1 MPENIHQSQPFMQPL
16 AENAYY
22 SRERFFPEDHRVFCF
37 GEVSVC
43 MDRFGGLEC
52 VTYLNS
58 VRYAGKLYPA
68 RKSIEYFSRNGR
80 VLDRPFIS
88 PAFRFVCEY
97 SDGSVRAPCP
107 EYPAIYPNGVTSK
120 DYEFV
125 LSRKSFSVQ
134 LCAKRA
140 VCNKYVAA
148 FSKLHYFC
156 QGSLQTVYNQLAHEH
171 VWLPPEYRGEHFDE
185 GLPFPDGTLEIKA
198 IVPRYDMAS
207 NAIIFCKK
215 LAHPAYS
222 GKLYFVVTSQLPL
235 HFEENKNDWL
245 AVTESTEQTAN
256 VFSFGFDESLEVAL
270 ERARTVGRNHR
281 ESIRLMETASNA
293 NSNAPSFV
301 LEHYTEAEKFAKV
314 FPAYQKAL
322 ICEETEKTATIRAA
336 YMKYGFFPIWDHIY
350 PVRDFLISNEHE
362 LARKCLAY
370 MLDYPHWDTNPF
382 VMIHLSL
389 ALDEYLAFTKDK
401 SLLDEFYPRLKKSF
415 AFAETLVSKKTGLL
429 RYGID
434 TAVDVMEELGLSN
447 LFYASCVNG
456 WWYDACCCLINF
468 AKEKNDLEF
477 ETKVSTYERLISEI
491 SLAG

>member
-207 NAIIFCKK
+207 NAIIF
-215 LAHPAYS
+215 
-222 GKLYFVVTSQLPL
+222 
-235 HFEENKNDWL
+235 
-245 AVTESTEQTAN
+245 
-256 VFSFGFDESLEVAL
+256 
-270 ERARTVGRNHR
+270 
-281 ESIRLMETASNA
+281 
-293 NSNAPSFV
+293 
-301 LEHYTEAEKFAKV
+301 
-314 FPAYQKAL
+314 
-322 ICEETEKTATIRAA
+322 
-336 YMKYGFFPIWDHIY
+336 
-350 PVRDFLISNEHE
+350 
-362 LARKCLAY
+362 
-370 MLDYPHWDTNPF
+370 
-382 VMIHLSL
+382 
-389 ALDEYLAFTKDK
+389 
-401 SLLDEFYPRLKKSF
+401 
-415 AFAETLVSKKTGLL
+415 
-429 RYGID
+429 
-434 TAVDVMEELGLSN
+434 
-447 LFYASCVNG
+447 
-456 WWYDACCCLINF
+456 
-468 AKEKNDLEF
+468 
-477 ETKVSTYERLISEI
+477 
-491 SLAG
+491 